1 MLTSHYINF
10 TISTRAMMSEM
21 SLAEFEMAQL
31 GNLCPE
37 TAEEARALIPSLSG
51 KIEEDL
57 LQKIL
62 EDMATARRLQ
72 S

>member
-1 MLTSHYINF
+1 
-10 TISTRAMMSEM
+10 MSEM

-37 TAEEARALIPSLSG
+37 TAEEARALIPSLNG

-62 EDMATARRLQ
+62 DDMVTARRLQ
-72 S
+72 A

>member
-1 MLTSHYINF
+1 
-10 TISTRAMMSEM
+10 MSEM

-37 TAEEARALIPSLSG
+37 SAEEARALIPSLNG
-51 KIEEDL
+51 KLDDDL

-72 S
+72 A

>member
-1 MLTSHYINF
+1 MTTVFSFLF
-10 TISTRAMMSEM
+10 AFDRAMMSEM

-37 TAEEARALIPSLSG
+37 SAEEARALIPSLSG
-51 KIEEDL
+51 KIDDDL

>member
-1 MLTSHYINF
+1 MTD
-10 TISTRAMMSEM
+10 M
-21 SLAEFEMAQL
+21 SLSEFEMAQL

-37 TAEEARALIPSLSG
+37 TAEEAKALVPSLSG
-51 KIEEDL
+51 KLDDDL

-62 EDMATARRLQ
+62 DDMSTARRLQ

>member
-1 MLTSHYINF
+1 MTD
-10 TISTRAMMSEM
+10 M
-21 SLAEFEMAQL
+21 SLSEFEMAQL

-37 TAEEARALIPSLSG
+37 TAEEARALVPSLAG
-51 KIEEDL
+51 KLDDDI

-62 EDMATARRLQ
+62 DDMTTARRLQ

>member
-1 MLTSHYINF
+1 
-10 TISTRAMMSEM
+10 MMTEM

-37 TAEEARALIPSLSG
+37 SAEEARALVPSLNG
-51 KIEEDL
+51 KLDEDL

-62 EDMATARRLQ
+62 DDMSTARRLQ
-72 S
+72 A

>member
-1 MLTSHYINF
+1 
-10 TISTRAMMSEM
+10 MSEM

-37 TAEEARALIPSLSG
+37 TSEEARALIPSLG
-51 KIEEDL
+51 EKIEEDL

>member
-1 MLTSHYINF
+1 
-10 TISTRAMMSEM
+10 MSEM

-37 TAEEARALIPSLSG
+37 SAEEARALIPSLNG
-51 KIEEDL
+51 KLDDDV

-62 EDMATARRLQ
+62 EDMSTSRRLQ
-72 S
+72 A

>member
-1 MLTSHYINF
+1 
-10 TISTRAMMSEM
+10 MMSEI

-37 TAEEARALIPSLSG
+37 SAEEARALVPSLNG
-51 KIEEDL
+51 KLDEDL

-62 EDMATARRLQ
+62 DDMATARRLQ
-72 S
+72 A

>member
-1 MLTSHYINF
+1 
-10 TISTRAMMSEM
+10 MMSEM

-37 TAEEARALIPSLSG
+37 TAEEARALIPSLNG
-51 KIEEDL
+51 KLDDDL
-57 LQKIL
+57 MQKIL
-62 EDMATARRLQ
+62 EDMSTARRLQ

>member
-1 MLTSHYINF
+1 M
-10 TISTRAMMSEM
+10 TIYYRAMMTEM

-37 TAEEARALIPSLSG
+37 SAEEARALIPSLNG
-51 KIEEDL
+51 KLDDDL

-62 EDMATARRLQ
+62 EDMSTARRLQ
-72 S
+72 A